1 MSKNFNQDLQKNA
14 PGVFIAGLFFLAI
27 GIIGFISRGEPFTI
41 GDLIYC
47 IISVG
52 ISFLLLPFLVIIL
65 LSTFSFFSP
74 IIGFIGAIIAIILLY
89 GQPAFATGLGIL
101 ITSIGALIITRNNA
115 NSSGGNYT
123 DDTDDTDRLS

>member
-1 MSKNFNQDLQKNA
+1 
-14 PGVFIAGLFFLAI
+14 VI

-41 GDLIYC
+41 RDLIYC

-65 LSTFSFFSP
+65 LSMFISP
-74 IIGFIGAIIAIILLY
+74 IIGFIGAIIAMILLY

-101 ITSIGALIITRNNA
+101 ITSIGMLTITRNNA
-115 NSSGGNYT
+115 NSSGGN
-123 DDTDDTDRLS
+123 DTDDTDKLS